1 MVTEIHSKYSIIAS
15 CIPFMRPLVEA
26 LAVGLVTND
35 IFIPED
41 DKSNPIKE
49 NSRRIS
55 RVNPFA
61 LRKGSWTNLTRDPH
75 ARAGHKSMSAKQ
87 GVFTSTISG
96 GSNQVGHGVELEAL
110 ESSKKYGSEE
120 RMVINQTKTTSVS
133 SETPSLAT

>member
-1 MVTEIHSKYSIIAS
+1 
-15 CIPFMRPLVEA
+15 MRPLVEA

-41 DKSNPIKE
+41 DESNPIKE

-61 LRKGSWTNLTRDPH
+61 LRKGSWSNLTRDPH

-96 GSNQVGHGVELEAL
+96 GSVGQRVELEAL
-110 ESSKKYGSEE
+110 ERGKKSGSEE
-120 RMVINQTKTTSVS
+120 KMIINQTKTTSVS
-133 SETPSLAT
+133 SETPGLAT